1 MCLFLCEAGAQ
12 GKGHLSLRPS
22 WWQLHSPRGT
32 GVERSQLLR
41 SQLTWEPVSL
51 HRHLLWVLGEERG
64 LLFLLCVSQELC
76 FLVGLFR
83 GSWFLW
89 NPGVPESVTHVAN
102 EKLMPMMLNDM
113 SRSQRGRVV
122 PQCPHQPAQQ
132 QLLGPALSRSLEVNV
147 FQVFMHVTLTSLY
160 IEVGLCVV
168 GLPWCP
174 C

>member
-1 MCLFLCEAGAQ
+1 M
-12 GKGHLSLRPS
+12 
-22 WWQLHSPRGT
+22 
-32 GVERSQLLR
+32 
-41 SQLTWEPVSL
+41 
-51 HRHLLWVLGEERG
+51 
-64 LLFLLCVSQELC
+64 FLLCVSQELC

-102 EKLMPMMLNDM
+102 EKLMPIMLNDM

-132 QLLGPALSRSLEVNV
+132 QLLGPALSRSLKVNV

-160 IEVGLCVV
+160 IELGLCVV

-174 C
+174 CSKMPLQGACDPVPVEPDVEVFEGREIGTSFAERVGHVVLCQRG